1 MTLSNKNSAVDFL
14 MRVIAG
20 DIKGAYAAH
29 TGPGFRHH
37 NPYYAGDLES
47 LRKGMEDDHAQHAGK
62 KFEIRLALEDGKH
75 VAVHSRLKHPAF
87 EQEISV
93 VHLFRFEEGKIVEF
107 WDVAQVA
114 PEQIVNQNGM
124 F

>member
-1 MTLSNKNSAVDFL
+1 MTTTNKQNAVDFL

-20 DIKGAYAAH
+20 DIQGAYAAH
-29 TGPGFRHH
+29 MGRGFRHH

-47 LRKGMEDDHAQHAGK
+47 LRKGMEEDQAQHPGK
-62 KFEIRLALEDGKH
+62 NFEIRLALEDAKH

-93 VHLFRFEEGKIVEF
+93 VHIFRFEEGKIVEF

-114 PEQIVNQNGM
+114 PEQIVNENGM